1 MAVRRAG
8 HDLGLLDALA
18 DIPETVFD
26 GEFWRAVHG
35 ARSPLDGS
43 KGAGRWNLRES
54 EVLYCALER
63 DGALSEIFF
72 HINRQQSVFP
82 SRLRSAVYRMRA
94 GFGKVIDLSDMELL
108 RRLGVDPAGYR
119 EILYRDTQRIGEA
132 VGTRSRNRRLGR
144 LAPEARRGKDGRWR
158 GKLVREVLY
167 ILSPRPDRL
176 TGGSSY
182 GITVLPNKLA
192 FAIPWTDGFQFDC
205 LLRSSK
211 RWIGRQGA
219 SG

>member
-1 MAVRRAG
+1 MAIRRAG

-94 GFGKVIDLSDMELL
+94 GFGKVIDLCDMELL

-132 VGTRSRNRRLGR
+132 VGFLGFEAMLVPNAR
-144 LAPEARRGKDGRWR
+144 HPGDNLVVFPANCDLDAIERPEAETVDWADWRR
-158 GKLVREVLY
+158 
-167 ILSPRPDRL
+167 
-176 TGGSSY
+176 
-182 GITVLPNKLA
+182 
-192 FAIPWTDGFQFDC
+192 
-205 LLRSSK
+205 K
-211 RWIGRQGA
+211 RDAAR
-219 SG
+219 

>member
-1 MAVRRAG
+1 MAIRRAG

-94 GFGKVIDLSDMELL
+94 GFGKVIDLCDMELL

-132 VGTRSRNRRLGR
+132 VGFLGFEAMLVPNARHPGDNLVVFPANCDLDAIEELEAETVDWADWRRKR
-144 LAPEARRGKDGRWR
+144 DAAR
-158 GKLVREVLY
+158 
-167 ILSPRPDRL
+167 
-176 TGGSSY
+176 TGGGGES
-182 GITVLPNKLA
+182 
-192 FAIPWTDGFQFDC
+192 
-205 LLRSSK
+205 
-211 RWIGRQGA
+211 
-219 SG
+219 